1 MHGRDGTLFPEARQ
15 AESNGDA
22 PSATSSGD
30 PAPGL
35 LHVYALFLPPDID
48 AALDRLHRDYIA
60 WWIAKDNPAWR
71 RFPSREIAVCP
82 SHDFVRVTVLRE
94 HADWWRG
101 LFRAILPL
109 SYSLGDSGAGRRRGR
124 CGSSRPSS
132 WAATRS
138 DTSGGKS
145 GGTPWSMAQRQ
156 LSFGLL

>member
-35 LHVYALFLPPDID
+35 LHVHALFLPPDID

-71 RFPSREIAVCP
+71 RFPSRGIAVCP
-82 SHDFVRVTVLRE
+82 SHDFVRVTVLRGMRTGGAGYSARFCRSAIALE
-94 HADWWRG
+94 TQERG
-101 LFRAILPL
+101 
-109 SYSLGDSGAGRRRGR
+109 GGAGGAAAPGHRRGRRRDLILPGANPAGLRGR
-124 CGSSRPSS
+124 
-132 WAATRS
+132 WRS
-138 DTSGGKS
+138 AS
-145 GGTPWSMAQRQ
+145 
-156 LSFGLL
+156 